1 MKLFEIRLNNEKSK
15 MKFKQS
21 LFKATNCNM
30 VGCYFTSIT
39 AYFDILQNSCGLSI
53 CK

>member
-1 MKLFEIRLNNEKSK
+1 MRLFEIRLNDEKSK
-15 MKFKQS
+15 MRFKQS
-21 LFKATNCNM
+21 LFKAANCNLEWY
-30 VGCYFTSIT
+30 YFTSIT